1 MSGEHAATFVPKKN
15 SMLRISYALVCFCWV
30 LWCGCLGAQSTPYLI
45 FVATDGLR
53 VQEVFSGSD
62 KRLMEEDPTF
72 SAEDLDRY
80 DHSSPEGR
88 RQKLMPFLWGHFGAQ
103 GQIFGNREYGNRLE
117 VTNSSCISYPGY
129 SEMLTGFTDD
139 RQLFLNTEKRNPHS
153 NVLEYL
159 SQKKKVAAFCS
170 WELFPY
176 ILNEERAG
184 FEVNAG
190 FELVEREG
198 FGPVNR
204 LLAGCE
210 RPWKERVRPDTLTWA
225 FAKKCLESER
235 PEVLFISFGETDEY
249 AHEGK
254 YLRYLDA
261 AHRFDSLVQELWKF
275 IQSDPHYRDQTTLVV
290 TTDHGRSERH
300 WRQHLRLLKGSDAIW
315 LGVLGPHL
323 KPLGEVKQHMRLQ
336 QAQIAQTVASL
347 VGEEF
352 RCEHAVAGRI
362 EAVFGTK
369 DSWLASQKGVFSR
382 FQTSLR

>member
-1 MSGEHAATFVPKKN
+1 
-15 SMLRISYALVCFCWV
+15 MLRFSFVLVAFCWLMV
-30 LWCGCLGAQSTPYLI
+30 QGRINAQATPYLI

-53 VQEVFSGSD
+53 VQEVFSGGN
-62 KRLMEEDPTF
+62 RALMEEDP
-72 SAEDLDRY
+72 SWKEDQLERFY
-80 DHSSPEGR
+80 HTGPEQR
-88 RQKLMPFLWGHFGAQ
+88 RRRLMPFFWGYLGAH
-103 GQIFGNREYGNRLE
+103 GQIYGNREYGNRLE

-139 RQLFLNTEKRNPHS
+139 RQLFLNAEKRNPHS
-153 NVLEYL
+153 NVLEFL
-159 SQKKKVAAFCS
+159 SRKKKVAAFCS

-176 ILNEERAG
+176 ILNEERSG

-190 FELVEREG
+190 FEQVERAG

-225 FAKKCLESER
+225 YARTCLESER
-235 PEVLFISFGETDEY
+235 PDVLFLSFGETDEY

-261 AHRFDSLVQELWKF
+261 AHRFDSLVQEVWKF
-275 IQSDPHYRDQTTLVV
+275 IQSDPHYRDKTTLVV

-315 LGVLGPHL
+315 MGVLGPNIQ
-323 KPLGEVKQHMRLQ
+323 PLGEVRQSMRLR

-347 VGEEF
+347 LGEEF
-352 RCEHAVAGRI
+352 RCEHVVADRI
-362 EAVFGTK
+362 EAVFGVK
-369 DSWLASQKGVFSR
+369 ESWLASQKGVLSR
-382 FQTSLR
+382 LQSSLR